1 MHLLHGTMSG
11 KTDFTKNEDVVRQIL
26 EQLDASVDSFAT
38 LLRLRVTCAA
48 AKSIID
54 AMLQTGQEGIPQWL
68 GMLRARTS
76 AVTHSTVSLDLAG
89 GAGTK
94 EDPPIHWNLWYISR
108 AEVFRML
115 QENYFVDSRFVGIIF
130 WHMRTK
136 VDHIIVAVQTA
147 ITHTFHEA
155 ICLFGDV
162 CIRAMRCHIKDRD
175 IVLFGCGMLADM
187 ESHASRDCA
196 FIGQQLP
203 MLTDALHHH
212 RSDVETVSALLRFI
226 YRIVKS
232 HLFFRHKSI
241 SSCGVEKCNKFSAAL
256 ADVMQCHMHS
266 NAWLNIQGGVPLH
279 YTRKACVNIACD
291 ILGQVWKIEHDA
303 YYATSG
309 FAKSV
314 DALASAFRLHE
325 GRTCLKSA
333 TNAVRLLLRRRSTGC
348 PEVHQKV
355 KQMVHACG
363 LMQPTKHRK
372 KR

>member
-1 MHLLHGTMSG
+1 MHLLHGTMSR

-26 EQLDASVDSFAT
+26 EQLDASVHSFAT
-38 LLRLRVTCAA
+38 LLRLRVTCAT

-54 AMLQTGQEGIPQWL
+54 TMLQPGQEEIPQWL
-68 GMLRARTS
+68 RMLRARTS
-76 AVTHSTVSLDLAG
+76 AVTHSEVLLDLAG

-94 EDPPIHWNLWYISR
+94 EDPPIHWKLLYISR

-115 QENYFVDSRFVGIIF
+115 QENYFFDERVVGIIF
-130 WHMRTK
+130 CHMRTK
-136 VDHIIVAVQTA
+136 VDDIILAVQTA
-147 ITHTFHEA
+147 ITHKFHEA

-175 IVLFGCGMLADM
+175 IVLYGCGMLADM
-187 ESHASRDCA
+187 QSHASRDCA

-212 RSDVETVSALLRFI
+212 RGNVKTVSALLRFI
-226 YRIVKS
+226 FRIDES
-232 HLFFRHKSI
+232 HRFFRHKNI
-241 SSCGVEKCNKFSAAL
+241 SSCSVENCDKFSAAL

-266 NAWLNIQGGVPLH
+266 NAWLNIQGGVCLH

-291 ILGQVWKIEHDA
+291 ILAQVWKIEDDT
-303 YYATSG
+303 YYTTIG

-325 GRTCLKSA
+325 GRTGLKSA
-333 TNAVRLLLRRRSTGC
+333 TNAVRLLLRGRSAGC
-348 PEVHQKV
+348 PEVHKKI
-355 KQMVHACG
+355 KQMMHACG

>member
-11 KTDFTKNEDVVRQIL
+11 RTDFTKNEDVVRQIL

-38 LLRLRVTCAA
+38 LLRLRVTCAT

-54 AMLQTGQEGIPQWL
+54 TMLKPGQEEIPRWL

-76 AVTHSTVSLDLAG
+76 GVTHSAVLLDLAG

-94 EDPPIHWNLWYISR
+94 EDPPIHWKLWYISR

-115 QENYFVDSRFVGIIF
+115 QENYFVDRRFVGIIF

-136 VDHIIVAVQTA
+136 VDDIILAVQTA

-175 IVLFGCGMLADM
+175 IVLFGCDMLADM

-212 RSDVETVSALLRFI
+212 RNDVKTVSALLRFI
-226 YRIVKS
+226 YRIDKS

-241 SSCGVEKCNKFSAAL
+241 SSCGVEKCDQFSAAL
-256 ADVMQCHMHS
+256 ADVMQCHIHS
-266 NAWLNIQGGVPLH
+266 NAWLNIQGGVRLH

-291 ILGQVWKIEHDA
+291 ILAQLWKIEHDT

-314 DALASAFRLHE
+314 DALASAFRQHE
-325 GRTCLKSA
+325 GRTGLKSA
-333 TNAVRLLLRRRSTGC
+333 TNAVRLLLGRRSTGC

-363 LMQPTKHRK
+363 LMPTTKHRK
-372 KR
+372 K